1 MLVEWHRTER
11 KFPEETCLHE
21 LFEKQVE
28 QTPKAVA
35 LVFGNQELT
44 YQELDARANQLGHY
58 LQKGGVGPD
67 TLVGICAE
75 RSLEMVIGLL
85 GILKAGGCYVPLDP
99 EYPKERLAFMLKD
112 TAVSVVLTQAHLVE
126 TIPSCAAR
134 ILRLDADWPL
144 IANESEA
151 PVESAVKAENL
162 AYMIYT
168 SGSTGQP
175 KGVLTPHRGIV
186 NRLLWMQEA
195 YQLTPAD
202 RVMQK
207 TPFSFDVSV
216 WEFFWPMLTGARLV
230 MAEPE
235 GHKDAAYLARTI
247 ERNKITTL
255 HFVPAML
262 QTFLGDSDRASLT
275 SLKHVMC

>member
-1 MLVEWHRTER
+1 
-11 KFPEETCLHE
+11 
-21 LFEKQVE
+21 
-28 QTPKAVA
+28 
-35 LVFGNQELT
+35 
-44 YQELDARANQLGHY
+44 LDARANQLGQY

-112 TAVSVVLTQAHLVE
+112 TAVSVVLTQAHLME
-126 TIPSCAAR
+126 TIPSCAAQ
-134 ILRLDADWPL
+134 ILRLDADWPV
-144 IANESEA
+144 IANESEVS
-151 PVESAVKAENL
+151 VESAVKAENL

-186 NRLLWMQEA
+186 NRLLWMQET

-207 TPFSFDVSV
+207 PPSASTSRCGNFS
-216 WEFFWPMLTGARLV
+216 GR
-230 MAEPE
+230 
-235 GHKDAAYLARTI
+235 
-247 ERNKITTL
+247 
-255 HFVPAML
+255 
-262 QTFLGDSDRASLT
+262 
-275 SLKHVMC
+275 C